1 MDEEL
6 ETVFLVG
13 YAHASL
19 LRGLR
24 PDLAYPDRKIRGAKR
39 SVTTITKDPCDCP
52 DEHVKV
58 YVSAPYG
65 R

>member
-6 ETVFLVG
+6 ETVFFVG
-13 YAHASL
+13 YSHASL

-39 SVTTITKDPCDCP
+39 SVTTITKD
-52 DEHVKV
+52 
-58 YVSAPYG
+58 A
-65 R
+65 